1 MSSYKK
7 ADQRSGIRGAG
18 VHGPHDYKAHHSAL
32 DPLFEGEIDYLIR
45 MIRMREVYAIELM
58 LRPVG
63 LTLSAWYPLAVL
75 HVEDGMSQRELGKRL
90 NLKDA
95 AIGKAIDALESEKL
109 IVRKKDPNDRRK
121 ALVCLTAKGR
131 KIAYKVAK
139 QRHEFQSVFVEGFS
153 QKERSLFGSLLER
166 SYDNLEKFLA
176 TFE

>member
-1 MSSYKK
+1 MSSDKK
-7 ADQRSGIRGAG
+7 TNKGGDNRRAD
-18 VHGPHDYKAHHSAL
+18 VHGPHDYKTHHSAL
-32 DPLFEGEIDYLIR
+32 DPLFAGEIDYLIR

-109 IVRKKDPNDRRK
+109 IVRKKDPKDRRK
-121 ALVCLTAKGR
+121 ALVCLTAKGK
-131 KIAYKVAK
+131 KIAFKVAK
-139 QRHEFQSVFVEGFS
+139 QRQEFQSVFVDGFS
-153 QKERSLFGSLLER
+153 QKERTLFGSLLER

-176 TFE
+176 TF